1 MVPWGILS
9 RGCLLELWG
18 VEELGTN
25 NFEKGTKPP
34 KDEVDNTLF
43 GDLYLNDK
51 IYIHKIGQGVIN

>member
-34 KDEVDNTLF
+34 KDKVNNTLF
-43 GDLYLNDK
+43 RDLYLNDK
-51 IYIHKIGQGVIN
+51 ICIHKIGQGVIN